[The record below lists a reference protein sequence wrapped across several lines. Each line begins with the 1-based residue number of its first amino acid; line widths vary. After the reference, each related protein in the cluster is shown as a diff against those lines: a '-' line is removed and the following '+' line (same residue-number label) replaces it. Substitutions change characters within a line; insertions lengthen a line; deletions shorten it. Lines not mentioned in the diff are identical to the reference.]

1 MNYLLKLVILVIA
14 VSFSFLASGQI
25 NFKKG
30 YIITVNNDTVH
41 GWINDGGGYKNARV
55 CVFKA
60 KNESV
65 IKYRPEDIKAYRML
79 DDKYYVSRQV
89 DVKGEYKYVF
99 IDVLLKGEVSLYH
112 HRKNKTMSYF
122 IEKRNSNM
130 IGLVNEEVLLRYKH
144 DDNVAVL
151 YSPTYVF
158 QNKIYKDTLRSVFS
172 DSERI
177 QEQVGAVEYDPK
189 SLTQITKTY
198 LQEKC
203 SGDNCIDYERDLNKY
218 SPRFGIL
225 SGIQLN
231 SISFLP
237 SEKGMYSNEERTTI
251 IAKNFRSYPV
261 GIFVNIPMNLIND
274 RLSFQIETIWNERL
288 YKEELGTTQN
298 FGRNI
303 EINTQTIGIPLLFK
317 YQIGRGLISPTI
329 AAGKETAFVF
339 TSKVVVEEAVI
350 DPDKPKNLMVH
361 PVNKGGWFGE
371 LGLNYKLGG
380 NLTLFSNIRIQS
392 GKNLVIEEGNQR
404 AGYNTVVKSS
414 DFVKE
419 YKTNYSTLLVG
430 IKF

>member
-1 MNYLLKLVILVIA
+1 MNYLLKSIILATA

-30 YIITVNNDTVH
+30 YIINHNNDTLH
-41 GWINDGGGYKNARV
+41 GLINDRGGYKNAKA
-55 CVFKA
+55 CVFKV
-60 KNESV
+60 KNEPV
-65 IKYRPEDIKAYRML
+65 INYHPEDIKAYRML

-89 DVKGEYKYVF
+89 DVKGENKYVF

-112 HRKNKTMSYF
+112 HRKNKTMAYF

-158 QNKIYKDTLRSVFS
+158 QNKIYKDTLRTVFS
-172 DSERI
+172 DSEKIQDRI
-177 QEQVGAVEYDPK
+177 GEVEYDPK
-189 SLTQITKTY
+189 SLIQITKAY
-198 LQEKC
+198 LKEKC
-203 SGDNCIDYERDLNKY
+203 SGNDCIDYERDLNKY

-237 SEKGMYSNEERTTI
+237 SEKGMYSNEETSTI
-251 IAKNFRSYPV
+251 MAKNFTSYPV
-261 GIFVNIPMNLIND
+261 GIFVNIPLNLIND

-298 FGRNI
+298 FARNI

-317 YQIGRGLISPTI
+317 YQIGRGLILPTI

-339 TSKVVVEEAVI
+339 QSKVVIEEAVI
-350 DPDKPKNLMVH
+350 DQNKPKDLMIHAVT
-361 PVNKGGWFGE
+361 KGGWFGE
-371 LGLNYKLGG
+371 IGLNFKLGC
-380 NLTLFSNIRIQS
+380 NLTLFSNVRIQS
-392 GKNLVIEEGNQR
+392 GKNLIIEEGNQR